1 MGIPRGRVGGTL
13 GGGLAVF
20 PSDDPLL
27 GGVAD
32 VNLGL
37 KLSLGVLEVG
47 TTPALGQAELVDRLL
62 ALAAEEDGDLAEVVS
77 ELGGA
82 KASIS

>member
-1 MGIPRGRVGGTL
+1 MPWGWVGGTL

-20 PSDDPLL
+20 PADDPLL

-32 VNLGL
+32 VNLRL
-37 KLSLGVLEVG
+37 KLIGGVLQAG
-47 TTPALGQAELVDRLL
+47 TATALGQAELVDGLL
-62 ALAAEEDGDLAEVVS
+62 ALAAEEHGHLAEVVS

-82 KASIS
+82 

>member
-1 MGIPRGRVGGTL
+1 MPWGDLNPTL

-20 PSDDPLL
+20 PADDPLL

-32 VNLGL
+32 VNLAL
-37 KLSLGVLEVG
+37 KLPFGVSEAG
-47 TTPALGQAELVDRLL
+47 TATALGKAELVDWLV
-62 ALAAEEDGDLAEVVS
+62 ALASEQDGYLAEVVR

-82 KASIS
+82 

>member
-1 MGIPRGRVGGTL
+1 MPWGDLNPTL

-20 PSDDPLL
+20 PADDPLL

-32 VNLGL
+32 VNLAL
-37 KLSLGVLEVG
+37 KLVRVVLEASP
-47 TTPALGQAELVDRLL
+47 TSALGQAELVDRLI
-62 ALAAEEDGDLAEVVS
+62 ALASEEDGDLAEVVC

-82 KASIS
+82 EASVG